1 MIELFNGISFPF
13 RINAKGG
20 VEMSHVDA
28 NTLQHIEESIQQ
40 ILLTKPRERKMEY
53 HFKSDL
59 DTSIYEPNDS
69 SARSLIEYQIRQALT
84 ELEDRITVTSVTVT
98 SKDSSIYA
106 TIQYKVNAY
115 IDAQFTYTAKVG
127 EINQ

>member
-1 MIELFNGISFPF
+1 
-13 RINAKGG
+13 
-20 VEMSHVDA
+20 MSHVDA

-106 TIQYKVNAY
+106 TIQYKVNVY

-127 EINQ
+127 EITQ

>member
-1 MIELFNGISFPF
+1 
-13 RINAKGG
+13 
-20 VEMSHVDA
+20 MSHVDA

-69 SARSLIEYQIRQALT
+69 SARSLIEYQIKQALT

-98 SKDSSIYA
+98 SKDSFIYA
-106 TIQYKVNAY
+106 VIRYRVNVY

-127 EINQ
+127 EITQ

>member
-1 MIELFNGISFPF
+1 
-13 RINAKGG
+13 
-20 VEMSHVDA
+20 MSHVDA

-84 ELEDRITVTSVTVT
+84 ELEDRVTVTSVTVT

-106 TIQYKVNAY
+106 TIQYKVNVY

-127 EINQ
+127 EITQ

>member
-1 MIELFNGISFPF
+1 MKSGFSGLSFPF
-13 RINAKGG
+13 RVSGTGG
-20 VEMSHVDA
+20 IEMSTTSVSDIS
-28 NTLQHIEESIQQ
+28 HITEAIEQ
-40 ILLTKPRERKMEY
+40 ILLTRPRERKMEY

-106 TIQYKVNAY
+106 TIQYKVNVY

-127 EINQ
+127 EITQ

>member
-1 MIELFNGISFPF
+1 
-13 RINAKGG
+13 
-20 VEMSHVDA
+20 MSHVDA

>member
-1 MIELFNGISFPF
+1 MFNGISFPF
-13 RINAKGG
+13 RIGAKGG

-28 NTLQHIEESIQQ
+28 NTLKHIEESIQQ

-69 SARSLIEYQIRQALT
+69 SARSLIEYQIKQALS
-84 ELEDRITVTSVTVT
+84 ELEDRITVTGVTVT
-98 SKDSSIYA
+98 SKDSYIYA
-106 TIQYKVNAY
+106 VIQYKVNVY
-115 IDAQFTYTAKVG
+115 IDAQYTYTAKVG
-127 EINQ
+127 EITQ